1 MGAILNTN
9 VGGDSMLNVT
19 GSFMENIEG
28 NLESHTEKQRQEV
41 GLKGIDTTSE
51 GGINKHSKKELQNN
65 SAEKSKS
72 H

>member
-1 MGAILNTN
+1 
-9 VGGDSMLNVT
+9 
-19 GSFMENIEG
+19 MEHIEG
-28 NLESHTEKQRQEV
+28 NLESHTKKERQEI
-41 GLKGIDTTSE
+41 GTKGVVTNSE